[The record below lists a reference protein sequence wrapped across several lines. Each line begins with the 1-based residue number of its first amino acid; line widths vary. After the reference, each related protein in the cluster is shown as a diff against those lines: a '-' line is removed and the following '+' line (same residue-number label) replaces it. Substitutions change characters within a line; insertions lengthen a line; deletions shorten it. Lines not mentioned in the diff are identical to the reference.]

1 MAMMTGDV
9 YATTLDHPVFLP
21 TDRSLNP
28 FSDRFIQRVINMDR
42 QKLYNI
48 PQMDDDEFLLEL
60 MHNDDTLGGSLSR
73 AMEDDPY
80 EVIFDDKLDD
90 QLTLQDNID
99 GEWVYLMSAGPLT
112 VNYIGNLLV
121 LASKR
126 DFPLTPPPH
135 FTFQYIKDPSSFK
148 ATLAQVAGSMFAAL
162 HGAHTAM
169 DSIQLKVQ
177 QVPGH
182 VKTALKIVLAGSPM
196 IIEMMLPNTLNTIGR
211 IANESASL
219 ARRTFDK
226 FSSVQELIAEI
237 IEANTNTHS
246 SQTNIVAQI
255 QAQIDNAKDEQQNLN
270 NNINSITSQYDDARR
285 ELEKAREEYQ
295 LAYNSIP
302 TVRGWFKKI
311 FRKIINVVVA
321 IVTAPLR
328 ILGCVLGLCYNNQA
342 ALQAAQAAAET
353 AKQNAIAKANH
364 LRQLLEEAE
373 KRHAAFAQQQAAEQ
387 QKLIDIINKIAALD
401 LDRLSEKEIMDILI
415 ESILQMNQIKEQWG
429 RLIQF
434 FSKLTIQADSTQ
446 QIIVHE
452 FINAIKDAQAH
463 NVLIEPSDR
472 ELFVEILSITCQEIE
487 RGAHLL
493 YVMSKTYY
501 DISSDYMIGQV
512 LSMDKLLQLQTSS
525 ERSAQLRLISSNTT
539 LISTKV
545 MQLAQSRQNEYNI
558 RNKARREEYER
569 FLAQVA
575 EEDLEGS
582 IG

>member
-1 MAMMTGDV
+1 MAGDV
-9 YATTLDHPVFLP
+9 YATTLGHPVFLP

-48 PQMDDDEFLLEL
+48 PQMDDNEFLLEL
-60 MHNDDTLGGSLSR
+60 MNNDDTLGGSLSR
-73 AMEDDPY
+73 VMEDDPY
-80 EVIFDDKLDD
+80 ESIFDDKLDD

-99 GEWVYLMSAGPLT
+99 GEWVYLMTAGPLT
-112 VNYIGNLLV
+112 VNYISNLVV

-148 ATLAQVAGSMFAAL
+148 ATLDQVVRSMYAAL
-162 HGAHTAM
+162 IGAHTAM
-169 DSIQLKVQ
+169 DSIQLNVQ
-177 QVPGH
+177 RIPGH
-182 VKTALKIVLAGSPM
+182 VKAALKLVLAGSPM
-196 IIEMMLPNTLNTIGR
+196 MIEVMLPNELDSIGK
-211 IANESASL
+211 IANQSALL
-219 ARRTFDK
+219 ARRTFEK
-226 FSSVQELIAEI
+226 FSSVQELIAEV

-255 QAQIDNAKDEQQNLN
+255 QAQIDKAKDEQQILD

-302 TVRGWFKKI
+302 TVRGWFKKL
-311 FRKIINVVVA
+311 FRKIINKVVA

-342 ALQAAQAAAET
+342 ALIAET

-364 LRQLLEEAE
+364 LRQLLQEAE
-373 KRHAAFAQQQAAEQ
+373 KRHAAFAQQQTAEQ
-387 QKLIDIINKIAALD
+387 QKLIDIINKITTLD
-401 LDRLSEKEIMDILI
+401 LEKLSEKEILDILL

-434 FSKLTIQADSTQ
+434 FSKLTIQAD
-446 QIIVHE
+446 
-452 FINAIKDAQAH
+452 NAQAH
-463 NVLIEPSDR
+463 NVLLEPSDR
-472 ELFVEILSITCQEIE
+472 ELFVDILSITCQEIE

-493 YVMSKTYY
+493 YVMSKTYH
-501 DISSDYMIGQV
+501 DISSDYMIGQA
-512 LSMDKLLQLQTSS
+512 LSMHKLLQLKTPTDQAT
-525 ERSAQLRLISSNTT
+525 QLRLISSNTT

-545 MQLAQSRQNEYNI
+545 MQLAQARQNEYNI

-569 FLAQVA
+569 FLAQAA

>member
-1 MAMMTGDV
+1 
-9 YATTLDHPVFLP
+9 
-21 TDRSLNP
+21 
-28 FSDRFIQRVINMDR
+28 MDR

-48 PQMDDDEFLLEL
+48 PQMDDNEFLLGL

-80 EVIFDDKLDD
+80 ESIFDDKLDD

-99 GEWVYLMSAGPLT
+99 GEWVYLMTAGPLS
-112 VNYIGNLLV
+112 VNYISNLLV

-135 FTFQYIKDPSSFK
+135 FTFQHIKDPGSFQ
-148 ATLAQVAGSMFAAL
+148 ATLAQVTGSMFAAL

-169 DSIQLKVQ
+169 DTIQLKVQ
-177 QVPGH
+177 QIPGH
-182 VKTALKIVLAGSPM
+182 VKTALKVVLAGSPM
-196 IIEMMLPNTLNTIGR
+196 LIEMMLPNTLNTIGR
-211 IANESASL
+211 IANDSASL
-219 ARRTFDK
+219 ARITFEK
-226 FSSVQELIAEI
+226 FSSLQELIAEI

-255 QAQIDNAKDEQQNLN
+255 QAQIDKVKDEQQNLN

-295 LAYNSIP
+295 IAYNSIP
-302 TVRGWFKKI
+302 TARGWFKKA
-311 FRKIINVVVA
+311 FRRIINVVVK
-321 IVTAPLR
+321 IVSAPLR
-328 ILGCVLGLCYNNQA
+328 ILGCVVGLCYNNQA
-342 ALQAAQAAAET
+342 ALAAAQAVAAET
-353 AKQNAIAKANH
+353 AKQNAIIKANH
-364 LRQLLEEAE
+364 LRQLLQEAE

-387 QKLIDIINKIAALD
+387 QKLINIINKIAALD
-401 LDRLSEKEIMDILI
+401 LDKLSEKEILDILI

-512 LSMDKLLQLQTSS
+512 VSMDKLLQLETST
-525 ERSAQLRLISSNTT
+525 ERSTQLRLISSNTT

-545 MQLAQSRQNEYNI
+545 MQLAQTRQNEYNI